1 MQRSIQPTQVVHVRN
16 APEDISALDLC
27 ILAMKFGTVINT
39 LIMRQKGQV
48 SWGAFPGCKS
58 WGAFLGVQKLG
69 CFSGIAKFGVLFWDA
84 KALLALIG

>member
-48 SWGAFPGCKS
+48 G
-58 WGAFLGVQKLG
+58 QN
-69 CFSGIAKFGVLFWDA
+69 FSCLYLVSIIVLS
-84 KALLALIG
+84 

>member
-48 SWGAFPGCKS
+48 SWGAFPGCKGL
-58 WGAFLGVQKLG
+58 GAFLGCKIRCAFLG
-69 CFSGIAKFGVLFWDA
+69 C
-84 KALLALIG
+84 

>member
-48 SWGAFPGCKS
+48 STGAF
-58 WGAFLGVQKLG
+58 
-69 CFSGIAKFGVLFWDA
+69 
-84 KALLALIG
+84 

>member
-48 SWGAFPGCKS
+48 SWGAF
-58 WGAFLGVQKLG
+58 LGVQKLG
-69 CFSGIAKFGVLFWDA
+69 CFSGIAKFGVLFWGA